1 MFALGSWA
9 KPISF
14 VKVENIVFFLFKLN
28 RSFQTYNLFTHAL
41 PSARIEFERPINA
54 ANQKNASREQ
64 KAKGKEQAKA
74 LDALIKPF
82 MLRRLQK
89 DVLKSI
95 LPPRTEVLL
104 FCRPTS
110 AQCRVY
116 QKLCTEATRS
126 NITNDALV
134 SLMNLRKLCGHPSLL
149 NTAASEAKAADVALS
164 GKLIVLESLLK
175 CIQGNKEKVVIVSNF
190 TSVLSLIESTILQPQ
205 QLPFARLDG
214 STDQSERQGLVDT
227 FNRAGSSVFAFL
239 LSSKAG
245 GWCVIAFAVNKMR
258 KESSLCY
265 YI

>member
-1 MFALGSWA
+1 MT
-9 KPISF
+9 
-14 VKVENIVFFLFKLN
+14 LN
-28 RSFQTYNLFTHAL
+28 LSFQRCSFFTHRL
-41 PSARIEFERPINA
+41 RVHIEFERPINA

-64 KAKGKEQAKA
+64 KAKGKEQAMA
-74 LDALIKPF
+74 LDDLIKPF

-95 LPPRTEVLL
+95 LPPRTEALL

-116 QKLCTEATRS
+116 EKLCTEATS
-126 NITNDALV
+126 SSTNNEALV
-134 SLMNLRKLCGHPSLL
+134 SLTNLRKLCGHPSLL
-149 NTAASEAKAADVALS
+149 NTTTSAATAADVALS
-164 GKLIVLESLLK
+164 GKLIVLKSLLK
-175 CIQGNKEKVVIVSNF
+175 SIRDNNEKVVIVSNF

-227 FNRAGSSVFAFL
+227 FNRTNSSVFAFL

-245 GWCVIAFAVNKMR
+245 GWCVITYAVNKR
-258 KESSLCY
+258 LK
-265 YI
+265 